1 LSGQKT
7 RKLTGLA
14 ALGANQTDI
23 FDRTGGRMFKKSSGT
38 FSGTIFGSAKIT
50 Q

>member
-14 ALGANQTDI
+14 ALGANQTDN
-23 FDRTGGRMFKKSSGT
+23 FDRSGGRMFKKSSGT
-38 FSGTIFGSAKIT
+38 FFRGIVININC
-50 Q
+50 